1 MLCDIKNI
9 NLHFQYCILK
19 QLGQDIF
26 SLNTCMRQ
34 LVHIAIDNHSQY
46 ISRDINFKLYL
57 FTTYNC
63 VIFIQQFSVIY
74 LTHSTTYASIKNK

>member
-26 SLNTCMRQ
+26 SLNTSMRQ
-34 LVHIAIDNHSQY
+34 LVHIATDNHYQD
-46 ISRDINFKLYL
+46 ISRDINY
-57 FTTYNC
+57 
-63 VIFIQQFSVIY
+63 
-74 LTHSTTYASIKNK
+74 